1 MRSLSRLDA
10 FRNVKAH
17 LENLDG
23 MLAADSR
30 NPKTSGQVA
39 KTLPLNFRVL
49 NPALLVVILRSEA
62 MKDLLLLS
70 FPAVGR
76 GYRCLCAAGK
86 GFDLEFP
93 GAQCFTLGLPVNT
106 RPTSRQAQKITPRK
120 GFKKSARLL
129 SR

>member
-23 MLAADSR
+23 MLTADSR

-70 FPAVGR
+70 FPGGWSRLPLPLR
-76 GYRCLCAAGK
+76 GW
-86 GFDLEFP
+86 
-93 GAQCFTLGLPVNT
+93 
-106 RPTSRQAQKITPRK
+106 
-120 GFKKSARLL
+120 
-129 SR
+129 